1 MGARHK
7 VLPPLSCKHAA
18 EERLS
23 VRAESMIPACL
34 RRFAPCG
41 LRPSFA
47 FPRDEVPLHAHE
59 WGRVIKSF
67 LRFRA
72 STPRRRD
79 FWLGGDHDSRMPP
92 PLRALRPA
100 PLIRILE
107 GRGPSSCS

>member
-7 VLPPLSCKHAA
+7 VLPPLPCKHAA

-23 VRAESMIPACL
+23 ARAESMIPACL
-34 RRFAPCG
+34 RRFASCG

-79 FWLGGDHDSRMPP
+79 FRRWNHYTKIVLVSKWGSYVFFF
-92 PLRALRPA
+92 L
-100 PLIRILE
+100 
-107 GRGPSSCS
+107 S